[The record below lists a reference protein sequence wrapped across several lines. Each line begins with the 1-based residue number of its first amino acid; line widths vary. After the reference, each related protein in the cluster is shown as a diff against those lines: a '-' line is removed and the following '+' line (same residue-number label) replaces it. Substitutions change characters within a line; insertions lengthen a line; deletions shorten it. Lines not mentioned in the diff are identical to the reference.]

1 MTRCAVTTRRRQWR
15 RAGDNAPAKVRT
27 SLRYDVAII
36 GAGADG
42 LAAAALL
49 GRAGLRTVVI
59 ERNERRGGRA
69 VTREFHPGF
78 RASPF
83 ADELAP
89 IPAQL
94 YWALDL
100 ARRGAI
106 FLPAPLSTALWPD
119 RQSVIRQS
127 DSGAAAKLLYQ
138 AASAAEAVWQRAER
152 ESTPRTHAWF
162 ARLGAEPAP
171 QAWPASQ
178 WLFPSLHDAIAGLV
192 RDEDDAAHLAVLA
205 LAGRAADPFQAGTA
219 VQLLASARSGTL
231 VTGLSR
237 LGDALA
243 AAATEAGVELRCGLE
258 AAEVRVGDTSA
269 GAVVLADGTEI
280 EARAILSTLDLKRSF
295 LSLFQWNALSPA
307 LLTRVRTYRMAGGTA
322 RLLLALDRLPDS
334 WSNLGEALRGPLHL
348 APDCEDA
355 SRAYAAW
362 HAGLMPELAP
372 LSLRAVSA
380 ADPSLAPPG
389 AATVTATVACVPH
402 RLFDGAW
409 THAKREEL
417 RGQILARIDA
427 ALPGTSAHI
436 LGSELILPPD
446 MEEQIGATAGDLGGG
461 EFAPD
466 QMLDLR
472 PGLEGASGARSPIS
486 GFYLAG
492 PSTAAGPLATC
503 ASGALAAAAILADLK
518 RGRLK

>member
-1 MTRCAVTTRRRQWR
+1 M
-15 RAGDNAPAKVRT
+15 
-27 SLRYDVAII
+27 RYDVAII

-49 GRAGLRTVVI
+49 GRAGLRTVVV
-59 ERNERRGGRA
+59 ERNERCGGRA

-89 IPAQL
+89 ISAPL

-106 FLPAPLSTALWPD
+106 FLPAPLSTALWPG
-119 RQSVIRQS
+119 RQSVIRRS
-127 DSGAAAKLLYQ
+127 ESGAAAKFLQQ
-138 AASAAEAVWQRAER
+138 AASATEEVCWRAER
-152 ESTPRTHAWF
+152 ESVPRSKAWF
-162 ARLGAEPAP
+162 ARLRTQPAP
-171 QAWPASQ
+171 EAWPASQ
-178 WLFPSLHDAIAGLV
+178 WLFPSLHEAIAGFV
-192 RDEDDAAHLAVLA
+192 RDEDDAAHLSAIA
-205 LAGRAADPFQAGTA
+205 LAGSATDPFQAGTA
-219 VQLLASARSGTL
+219 LQLLASARSGTL
-231 VTGLSR
+231 VTGLGR
-237 LGDALA
+237 LSEAVVAG
-243 AAATEAGVELRCGLE
+243 ATEAGAEIRCGLE
-258 AAEVRVGDTSA
+258 AAEVRVADGRA
-269 GAVVLADGTEI
+269 GSVVLADGTEI
-280 EARAILSTLDLKRSF
+280 EARAVLSTLDLKRSL

-307 LLTRVRTYRMAGGTA
+307 LLTRVRSFRMAGGTA

-348 APDCEDA
+348 APECEDA
-355 SRAYAAW
+355 SRAHAAW
-362 HAGLMPELAP
+362 HAGLMPQTPP
-372 LSLRAVSA
+372 LSLRAAST
-380 ADPSLAPPG
+380 ADPTLAPQG
-389 AATVTATVACVPH
+389 AATITATVACVPY

-409 THAKREEL
+409 THTKREEL

-446 MEEQIGATAGDLGGG
+446 MEEQIGTTDGDLDGG
-461 EFAPD
+461 ELAPD

-472 PGLEGASGARSPIS
+472 PGLEGASGARTPIR

-503 ASGALAAAAILADLK
+503 ASGALAAAAILVDLK
-518 RGRLK
+518 SGRLK

>member
-1 MTRCAVTTRRRQWR
+1 M
-15 RAGDNAPAKVRT
+15 
-27 SLRYDVAII
+27 RYDVAII

-59 ERNERRGGRA
+59 ERNERCGGRA

-89 IPAQL
+89 IPSQL
-94 YWALDL
+94 TWALDL

-106 FLPAPLSTALWPD
+106 FLPAPLSTALWPGH
-119 RQSVIRQS
+119 QSIIRRS
-127 DSGAAAKLLYQ
+127 DAGAAAMLHQ
-138 AASAAEAVWQRAER
+138 AASAAEAVCQRAER
-152 ESTPRTHAWF
+152 ESAPRSTTWLG
-162 ARLGAEPAP
+162 RLRAEPVP
-171 QAWPASQ
+171 QAWPASE
-178 WLFPSLHDAIAGLV
+178 WLFPSLSNVIARFV
-192 RDEDDAAHLAVLA
+192 RDEDDVAHLVAIAV
-205 LAGRAADPFQAGTA
+205 AGRAADPFQAGTA
-219 VQLLASARSGTL
+219 LQLLASARSGTL
-231 VTGLSR
+231 ATGLGR
-237 LGDALA
+237 LSDALA
-243 AAATEAGVELRCGLE
+243 AAATEAGAEIRCGLE
-258 AAEVRVGDTSA
+258 AAEVRVRDGRA
-269 GAVVLADGTEI
+269 GSVVLADGTEI
-280 EARAILSTLDLKRSF
+280 EARAILSTLDLKRSL

-307 LLTRVRTYRMAGGTA
+307 LLTRVRSFRLAGSTA

-334 WSNLGEALRGPLHL
+334 WSDLGEALRGPLHL
-348 APDCEDA
+348 APDCQDA

-362 HAGLMPELAP
+362 HAGLMPQAPP

-409 THAKREEL
+409 THAKREES

-446 MEEQIGATAGDLGGG
+446 MEEQIGATAGDLDGG
-461 EFAPD
+461 ELAPD

-472 PGLEGASGARSPIS
+472 PGLEGASRARTTIR

-518 RGRLK
+518 SGRLK